1 MAISKPVSLWR
12 NLDYLLLWSGQT
24 ISNVGT
30 GVSTIAYP
38 LLVLTVTGSPAQAGF
53 ISAARALIY
62 AILVL
67 PAGALVDRLDRK
79 WAMIICDVGRAL
91 SLGSIALAAALGH
104 LTLTL
109 LYATSVVEV
118 ALGTFFN
125 IAEVSCLP
133 QVVAKEQLPA
143 AMGRVQATDGIA
155 TLLGPPLGGV
165 LFAVRALLPFMADA
179 VSYVASIASLFF
191 IRTSFQ
197 ELRGVKARRMHE
209 EIIEGLRWV
218 WQQPLIR
225 AMAFITG
232 VNVFCG
238 AGYTLIIIIIA
249 QLHHAPDSVIGLIFG
264 FGGAGGILG
273 SLLVGP
279 IQKRLNFAQII
290 VGTLWLTA
298 LFWFA
303 LVALPEPILLG
314 LITAAL
320 FFIVPFYNAV
330 YIGYRLALTP
340 DALRGRVNSV
350 ARLIAFGF
358 SPLGLALTGIS
369 LQYAGARITVL
380 LAVGVQA
387 FLALVA
393 MLNGAIRHARPLAE
407 L

>member
-1 MAISKPVSLWR
+1 MASSKPVSLWR

-79 WAMIICDVGRAL
+79 RAMIICDVGRAL

-165 LFAVRALLPFMADA
+165 LFAVRALLPFLADA